1 MQRFGWKTWGAGAL
15 ALFAAWVVSQILWG
29 GTNWSQRLTVTV
41 SVDGKPVSASAVTRI
56 NVRGGGKPVLPDAGV
71 YSFNVRGEAV
81 ALEIP
86 GRGWLFAL
94 QKPAP
99 MSLAEDAFDA
109 FRLAVFGSRERY
121 SMIPDYIGQT
131 LTLQPNN
138 YPLLVTFDDPARP
151 ETVKRVDPANLAAS
165 FGAGVRLE
173 TIALSITDEKP
184 ADGVIEKV
192 LPWLG
197 KYPGPVLCS
206 KIGGPIS
213 EAPFCSLV
221 RQDDFKKGN

>member
-1 MQRFGWKTWGAGAL
+1 MQRFGWKRWGAVAL

-56 NVRGGGKPVLPDAGV
+56 NVRGGGKPILPDAGV

-94 QKPAP
+94 FKPSP
-99 MSLAEDAFDA
+99 YILAEDAFNA
-109 FRLAVFGSRERY
+109 FRLAVDSGKERY

-131 LTLQPNN
+131 VTLQPKNH
-138 YPLLVTFDDPARP
+138 PLLVTFDDPARP

-173 TIALSITDEKP
+173 SITLTITDEKP
-184 ADGVIEKV
+184 TDGVIEKV

-197 KYPGPVLCS
+197 KYPEPGLCPATGRTTN
-206 KIGGPIS
+206 I
-213 EAPFCSLV
+213 PFCRKV
-221 RQDDFKKGN
+221 RHGDFIFRK

>member
-1 MQRFGWKTWGAGAL
+1 MQRFGWKRWGAVAL

-56 NVRGGGKPVLPDAGV
+56 NVRGGGKPILPDAGV

-94 QKPAP
+94 LKPAP
-99 MSLAEDAFDA
+99 MSLAEDAFQTDNLLRA
-109 FRLAVFGSRERY
+109 GEKRY
-121 SMIPDYIGQT
+121 SMFPRFIGQT
-131 LTLQPNN
+131 ITLQPKN
-138 YPLLVTFDDPARP
+138 YPLFVTFDDPARP

-173 TIALSITDEKP
+173 SITLTITDDKP
-184 ADGVIEKV
+184 TAGVIEKV

-197 KYPGPVLCS
+197 KYPEPVLCS

-221 RQDDFKKGN
+221 RQDDFAKGN